1 MKKVLLF
8 ITGFAFIAS
17 GTLSAAYAE
26 DIAGRSAIGV
36 GYANVSP
43 DEGDID
49 DGTLMSI
56 NYTRGINTNLSIE
69 LSLGQA
75 DLDVRLGDMPVDL
88 GEFTVKPLQVTAQ
101 YRIPSGSSPLSP
113 YVGAGLGY
121 YFNDFDLSDDAK
133 DAIALYRINN
143 SDPTFDLDVDVDDS
157 FGFHI
162 DAGVDFFVNSNF
174 ALNIDARYF
183 WSQADTKMT
192 ETKLS
197 VQKEIGPDDA
207 DLDSFIIGVGAKYF
221 F

>member
-8 ITGFAFIAS
+8 ITGFAFIVS

-56 NYTRGINTNLSIE
+56 NYTRGVNNNLSIE
-69 LSLGQA
+69 LSLGEA
-75 DLDVRLGDMPVDL
+75 VLDVNPGDIPVDL
-88 GEFTVKPLQVTAQ
+88 GEATVRPLQVTAQ
-101 YRIPSGSSPLSP
+101 YRIPSGNLSP

-121 YFNDFDLSDDAK
+121 YFNDFDLSGEAE
-133 DAIALYRINN
+133 DAIAQVRID
-143 SDPTFDLDVDVDDS
+143 SGDPTFDLDVDVDDS

-162 DAGVDFFVNSNF
+162 DAGVDYFVNSNF

-183 WSQADTKMT
+183 WSQADAKMT
-192 ETKLS
+192 ETRLGTPD
-197 VQKEIGPDDA
+197 EIGDDEI
-207 DLDSFIIGVGAKYF
+207 DLDSFVIGVGAKYF

>member
-121 YFNDFDLSDDAK
+121 YFNDFDLSGDVK
-133 DAIALYRINN
+133 DHIANERLT
-143 SDPTFDLDVDVDDS
+143 DPTYDVDVDVDDS

-192 ETKLS
+192 TTELGIT
-197 VQKEIGPDDA
+197 EGGDDEA
-207 DLDSFIIGVGAKYF
+207 DLDSFIIGIGAKYF

>member
-26 DIAGRSAIGV
+26 DITGRSAIGV

-56 NYTRGINTNLSIE
+56 NYTRGINANLSIE

-75 DLDVRLGDMPVDL
+75 VLDVNPSDIPVDL
-88 GEFTVKPLQVTAQ
+88 GEATVRPLQVTAQ
-101 YRIPSGSSPLSP
+101 YRVPSGNLSP

-121 YFNDFDLSDDAK
+121 YSNDFDLSDDVK
-133 DAIALYRINN
+133 DAIAFIRST
-143 SDPTFDLDVDVDDS
+143 SDPTFDLDVDIDNS

-162 DAGVDFFVNSNF
+162 DAGVDYFVNSNF

-183 WSQADTKMT
+183 WSEADATMT
-192 ETKLS
+192 TTELGITEEGDE
-197 VQKEIGPDDA
+197 EI
-207 DLDSFIIGVGAKYF
+207 DLDSFVIGVGAKYF

>member
-8 ITGFAFIAS
+8 ITGFAFIVS
-17 GTLSAAYAE
+17 GTLSAAHAE

-49 DGTLMSI
+49 DGTAMSI
-56 NYTRGINTNLSIE
+56 NYTRGINTNLSVE

-75 DLDVRLGDMPVDL
+75 VLDVKPGDIPVDL
-88 GEFTVKPLQVTAQ
+88 GEATVMPLQVTAQ
-101 YRIPSGSSPLSP
+101 YRVPSGNIPLSP

-121 YFNDFDLSDDAK
+121 YFNNFDLSDDVK
-133 DAIALYRINN
+133 DAIAFKRLT
-143 SDPTFDLDVDVDDS
+143 DPTFDVDADIDDS

-162 DAGVDFFVNSNF
+162 DAGVDYFVNSNF
-174 ALNIDARYF
+174 ALNLDARYF
-183 WSQADTKMT
+183 WSEADATMT
-192 ETKLS
+192 TTELGVTDKGDD
-197 VQKEIGPDDA
+197 EI